1 MTRAWHRFAYF
12 AFLAWWLGSAV
23 PGVGWVQHQREPLN
37 PLEIDQLRD
46 AAQEPAPRI
55 KLFIQFARAR
65 LVSLEQTRAD
75 PKVADRAQQTHDK
88 LQEFIE
94 IYDELNDNLDTFL
107 ERKADLRRPLKEVIE
122 ADTEFQA
129 KLRALRSSSDAGKEA
144 EQYRF
149 VLDNA
154 VEEVDGS
161 AQDHRQLLAEQEA
174 KYKKK

>member
-1 MTRAWHRFAYF
+1 M
-12 AFLAWWLGSAV
+12 
-23 PGVGWVQHQREPLN
+23 
-37 PLEIDQLRD
+37 
-46 AAQEPAPRI
+46 
-55 KLFIQFARAR
+55 
-65 LVSLEQTRAD
+65 
-75 PKVADRAQQTHDK
+75 
-88 LQEFIE
+88 
-94 IYDELNDNLDTFL
+94 
-107 ERKADLRRPLKEVIE
+107 IE